1 MLLRSLTIAA
11 LVVFGWAGFSLA
23 EPPAVIQFDQAK
35 TLRLGKL
42 LENLQVLS
50 ELKISDEAYARL
62 EDVKDQE
69 RGSDRQQFDALRAE
83 MDVTQ
88 QLPAAE
94 RAEKMRAFSE
104 KFQAARSA
112 SGENFAVQRINLLS
126 GPQIQRLSQL
136 DLQDQ
141 GIGVFFQDEVATPLK
156 LTADQQQKIEAI
168 QTAYEA
174 KFRPLLKGPIYT
186 EAIVLR
192 STQPA
197 MVDLVK
203 ERTAKVDE
211 VLSKEQRDK
220 LAELRGEPFE
230 QAKLGR
236 ALGELSDRGFIRPRI
251 SPVLQ
256 SLLAYESVRKE
267 LKLTPEAEAGLD
279 AAMAKHRE
287 AILGRAKVFRTQ
299 QEGAEKLTALQRAL
313 QQQEQSASRLQDSQK
328 IQQDFNAELSKHI
341 TDAQLERLA
350 QINRQ
355 RGGRYAVGFGGREEL
370 GLTTEQ
376 QSKVME
382 IQMKFMRQQTE
393 KPPAAA
399 EDAAKFFQKQMDHRK
414 EIQQKE
420 DAEIMDVLTADQRQK
435 LKELQGPPFDIS
447 TLDTP
452 RSIFDSPR
460 RAAPPP
466 PAEKPKQP

>member
-1 MLLRSLTIAA
+1 MLLRTLILAS

-23 EPPAVIQFDQAK
+23 EPPAVVQLDQAK

-69 RGSDRQQFDALRAE
+69 RGADRQHFEALRAE
-83 MDVTQ
+83 MDASQ
-88 QLPAAE
+88 QLPAAQ
-94 RAEKMRAFSE
+94 RAERMRAFSD

-112 SGENFAVQRINLLS
+112 SGENFAVQRFNLLS
-126 GPQIQRLSQL
+126 GPQMQRLSQL

-141 GIGVFFQDEVATPLK
+141 GIGAFFQDEVATALK

-197 MVDLVK
+197 MVELVK
-203 ERTAKVDE
+203 ERTAKLDE
-211 VLSKEQRDK
+211 VLSKDQREK
-220 LAELRGEPFE
+220 LADLRGEPFE

-236 ALGELSDRGFIRPRI
+236 ALGEMMDLERIRPRI
-251 SPVLQ
+251 SSVLQ
-256 SLLAYESVRKE
+256 GLLPYESVRKE
-267 LKLTPEAEAGLD
+267 LKLTPEAEAGID
-279 AAMAKHRE
+279 AAVTKHRE
-287 AILGRAKVFRTQ
+287 AILSRAKDFRSQ

-313 QQQEQSASRLQDSQK
+313 HQQEHSVSRMQESRRIEK
-328 IQQDFNAELSKHI
+328 EFTEELGKHI

-382 IQMKFMRQQTE
+382 IQMKFMRQPE
-393 KPPAAA
+393 KPPAAT

-414 EIQQKE
+414 EMQKKE
-420 DAEIMDVLTADQRQK
+420 DAEIMDVLTAEQRQK
-435 LKELQGPPFDIS
+435 LKELQGPPFDVS
-447 TLDTP
+447 TLDAS
-452 RSIFDSPR
+452 RSILDSPR
-460 RAAPPP
+460 RTATPL